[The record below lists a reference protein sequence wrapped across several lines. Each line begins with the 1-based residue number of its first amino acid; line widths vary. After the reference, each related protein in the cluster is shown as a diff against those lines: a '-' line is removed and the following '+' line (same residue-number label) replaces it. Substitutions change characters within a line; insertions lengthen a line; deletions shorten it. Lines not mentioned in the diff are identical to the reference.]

1 MWEGNCIFYDL
12 MVDFYIVVNF
22 FVLYRKII
30 RWGRSKCYLYFF
42 NLKDIFLLSE
52 IFVVLGGYYIELFG
66 RFFLYSDLMIEIVD
80 GLEREVREILYSF
93 KYRWK

>member
-1 MWEGNCIFYDL
+1 

-30 RWGRSKCYLYFF
+30 WWGCLKCYLYFF

-66 RFFLYSDLMIEIVD
+66 RFVLYSDLMIEIVD

>member
-1 MWEGNCIFYDL
+1 

-30 RWGRSKCYLYFF
+30 RLGYSKCYLYFF

-66 RFFLYSDLMIEIVD
+66 RFVLYSDLMIEIVD

-93 KYRWK
+93 KYR

>member
-1 MWEGNCIFYDL
+1 MWERNYIFYDL

-30 RWGRSKCYLYFF
+30 WWGCLKCYLYFF